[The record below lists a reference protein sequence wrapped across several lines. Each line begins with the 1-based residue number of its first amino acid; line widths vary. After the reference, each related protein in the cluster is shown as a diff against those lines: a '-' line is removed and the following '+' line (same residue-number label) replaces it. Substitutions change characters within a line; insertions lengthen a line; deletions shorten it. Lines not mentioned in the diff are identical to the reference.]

1 MCSVSKFWYL
11 TLMRS
16 DWRFRQTAGRQAA
29 ADTESTVGDPR
40 WETPTN
46 TTDRLD
52 CAVGSGARVGQ
63 QYSEGE
69 GARAPVANE
78 GRGPLKPPCDKTF
91 ETLRA
96 CREQYRR
103 PKEFEN
109 TNQPHEVRKAAI

>member
-1 MCSVSKFWYL
+1 ML
-11 TLMRS
+11 
-16 DWRFRQTAGRQAA
+16 AGGLDELI
-29 ADTESTVGDPR
+29 DTMGHPTQGSL
-40 WETPTN
+40 TN
-46 TTDRLD
+46 TMDRFD
-52 CAVGSGARVGQ
+52 CAAGSGARVDK

-69 GARAPVANE
+69 GARTPVANE

-103 PKEFEN
+103 PNEFEN